1 MNAALN
7 KIGIGI
13 DVVSLTVALADV
25 YSILSICLLVLSII
39 SILWRAGYTI
49 YTHIKNKQYDKVGEE
64 LDKAVKDIN
73 DKLDKGG
80 DTNGKN

>member
-39 SILWRAGYTI
+39 SILWRAGYAI